1 MDQITMQFPPPL
13 VLVPWVQSLGCIPFP
28 FCNQAHLSLCLK
40 KRKTRPHTPSRET
53 IPFHLP
59 LEENSMLFH
68 KSIQGFMHEK
78 RPYQHARNT
87 NNNSTLIG
95 AFQELLKIAIHYG
108 SNCHAPI
115 VKNPFPCTPQ
125 PKTKF
130 PLMHFNSEEYM
141 FWEQG
146 TQIFA
151 RR

>member
-1 MDQITMQFPPPL
+1 MDQMTMQFPPPL
-13 VLVPWVQSLGCIPFP
+13 VLVPLGPVLGLCSFP
-28 FCNQAHLSLCLK
+28 FLESSLSFFVLK
-40 KRKTRPHTPSRET
+40 KKTRPCTSSRET

-68 KSIQGFMHEK
+68 KSIQGFVYEK
-78 RPYQHARNT
+78 GPYQHARNK

>member
-1 MDQITMQFPPPL
+1 
-13 VLVPWVQSLGCIPFP
+13 
-28 FCNQAHLSLCLK
+28 
-40 KRKTRPHTPSRET
+40 
-53 IPFHLP
+53 
-59 LEENSMLFH
+59 
-68 KSIQGFMHEK
+68 MHEK
-78 RPYQHARNT
+78 RAYQHAR

-115 VKNPFPCTPQ
+115 VENPFPCTPQ

-141 FWEQG
+141 FWEHR

>member
-13 VLVPWVQSLGCIPFP
+13 ILVPLGPVLGLCSFP
-28 FCNQAHLSLCLK
+28 FLQSSLSFFVPK
-40 KRKTRPHTPSRET
+40 KKKPTMHPFTET

-78 RPYQHARNT
+78 GQYQHARNK
-87 NNNSTLIG
+87 NNNSTFIG

-115 VKNPFPCTPQ
+115 VKNSFPCTRQ

-130 PLMHFNSEEYM
+130 PFMHFNSEEYM